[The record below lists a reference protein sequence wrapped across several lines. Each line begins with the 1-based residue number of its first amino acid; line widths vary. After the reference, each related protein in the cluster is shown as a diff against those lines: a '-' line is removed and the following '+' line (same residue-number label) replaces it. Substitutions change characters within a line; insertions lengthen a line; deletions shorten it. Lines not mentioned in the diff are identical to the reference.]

1 MRESGGGAHL
11 LYRAQALLRGPAE
24 SVTGSSLIAHIHL
37 SGV

>member
-11 LYRAQALLRGPAE
+11 LYRGQTLLRGLAE